1 MTQLQVELQR
11 DGRPLGW
18 LPAGKLHALMEA
30 TFVTEQQFIIFRLD
44 HRRRSLGATETQK
57 D

>member
-44 HRRRSLGATETQK
+44 HRRRSLGATGTQK